1 MRGWNSPEPHR
12 SLPPGRLASLSA
24 ACTGSSWASPHCKV
38 RELRGS
44 GAGAVGTESSRVL
57 NGTGDSARVAGG
69 FSHGDQPRMHE
80 TEGWLEEA
88 ARTLRGFGDQMHQS
102 KSGYIYL

>member
-1 MRGWNSPEPHR
+1 MRGWNSPELRR
-12 SLPPGRLASLSA
+12 SLHPGRLASLLA
-24 ACTGSSWASPHCKV
+24 ACTGSGPLPIEV

-80 TEGWLEEA
+80 TEGWLEEV

-102 KSGYIYL
+102 KSG